1 MILVVFDLLGT
12 FVFATS
18 GAVVAARKNLD
29 VFGALVLSFAA
40 GTAGGIARD
49 VLIGATP
56 PIALKDGR
64 YLVAAVL
71 ATAIAVVS
79 PGIFERL
86 NRPIT
91 ILDAFGLALFG
102 VTGTWR
108 ALDAGA
114 GTVAAVLL
122 GILTGVGGG
131 VVRDVLVARVPVVF
145 TREIYALAAA
155 LASGIVIIF
164 ELFDTSRAVS
174 GTIAVVVAAGL
185 RVTASY
191 RGWHL
196 PRLRAPSPDP

>member
-1 MILVVFDLLGT
+1 MIVVFDLLGT

-40 GTAGGIARD
+40 GTAGGITRD

-56 PIALKDGR
+56 PIALRAAR
-64 YLVAAVL
+64 YLVVAVL
-71 ATAIAVVS
+71 ATAIAVVR

-86 NRPIT
+86 DRPIT

-114 GTVAAVLL
+114 GTVAAMLL
-122 GILTGVGGG
+122 GILTGVG
-131 VVRDVLVARVPVVF
+131 
-145 TREIYALAAA
+145 
-155 LASGIVIIF
+155 
-164 ELFDTSRAVS
+164 
-174 GTIAVVVAAGL
+174 
-185 RVTASY
+185 
-191 RGWHL
+191 
-196 PRLRAPSPDP
+196 